1 DCEPADGV
9 RDSGNHVDGHRAVTV
24 LDGPAGPSNSLDRVG
39 DRPVRGLTAE
49 IFTIDDVPG
58 TPTAARD
65 LLDEAVIGPV
75 VRVVGNPAALLV
87 ENGCEAAVD
96 LRVVDEFSLAP
107 ACRRGRHRPAVELA
121 YAGGRRGA
129 GCAAKIE
136 AVALAPSV
144 RAQRPAPPGRQAP
157 PGTPRRETDRLRVS
171 GLEVPQ
177 GNSGLAGAP
186 CSNERVGQA
195 SRVETPPGRAGVPG
209 LSLDDRCAQRFEPVE
224 RVVETLDD
232 HPLEPGIA
240 LGAFA

>member
-1 DCEPADGV
+1 AVWGDDRGRFAVGEPADGV

-58 TPTAARD
+58 APTAARD

-75 VRVVGNPAALLV
+75 VRVVGNPAALLG

-107 ACRRGRHRPAVELA
+107 ACRRGRHRPAIELA

-129 GCAAKIE
+129 GCAAEVE
-136 AVALAPSV
+136 AVALAPWV
-144 RAQRPAPPGRQAP
+144 RAQRQA
-157 PGTPRRETDRLRVS
+157 TLAREAHREAARREQERLLVS

-177 GNSGLAGAP
+177 GNSGLDRAR

-195 SRVETPPGRAGVPG
+195 SPVETPPGRAAVP
-209 LSLDDRCAQRFEPVE
+209 
-224 RVVETLDD
+224 
-232 HPLEPGIA
+232 
-240 LGAFA
+240 